1 MSQSASYAPPERK
14 ESSTAQDISVLL
26 IGFPG
31 SGKSTL
37 GNILTDSPAYPD
49 ENFPT
54 SNETDSYTMECKHVW
69 HNFEGTNIVYV
80 DTPGFP
86 DTSPDKVGASITFK
100 SV

>member
-1 MSQSASYAPPERK
+1 MSSQSYAPPEK
-14 ESSTAQDISVLL
+14 KKSSAIQDISVLL

-37 GNILTDSPAYPD
+37 GNILTDSPAYPN

-54 SNETDSYTMECKHVW
+54 SNETDSHTMEPKQVLHT
-69 HNFEGTNIVYV
+69 FEGTNIVYI

-86 DTSPDKVGASITFK
+86 DTSPDKVYDSIRF
-100 SV
+100 